1 MKSAAEIFI
10 ELVDEI
16 ARSRGRTDLA
26 FRSIREA
33 HGLTEV
39 ENIVLT
45 AVTHAQHPPTVPQI
59 GRALGHPRQ
68 VVQRA
73 ADMLATRGLI
83 EWRDNPDHKRA
94 RLLIATPQG
103 VAMREGDDAEG
114 LRRAAQLTEGIDP
127 DMIARA
133 VADLRA
139 IRAIMSQNLRAMA
152 EREDV
157 GEDA

>member
-1 MKSAAEIFI
+1 MTAAEIFI

-26 FRSIREA
+26 FRSIRAA

-39 ENIVLT
+39 ESIVLT
-45 AVTHAQHPPTVPQI
+45 AVTHAQRPSTVPQI

-68 VVQRA
+68 VIQRA
-73 ADMLATRGLI
+73 ADALAARGLM

-94 RLLIATPQG
+94 RLLVPTAQG

-114 LRRAAQLTEGIDP
+114 LRLAAQLTQGIAP
-127 DMIARA
+127 ELIARA

-139 IRAIMSQNLRAMA
+139 IRMGLTENLRAMT
-152 EREDV
+152 ERDDMETI
-157 GEDA
+157 DA